1 MNKNNKKYY
10 YVYKNQ
16 PTIYVIK
23 ADSPDQAESLVFR
36 GWGELY
42 SESDD
47 VTFDVYEIED
57 EEVIKD
63 LEEE

>member
-1 MNKNNKKYY
+1 MKWY
-10 YVYKNQ
+10 YVYQNR
-16 PTIYVIK
+16 PTIFVIK
-23 ADSPDQAESLVFR
+23 AESPEQAENLVWCGF
-36 GWGELY
+36 GELY

-47 VTFDVYEIED
+47 ITYDVYEIDD

>member
-1 MNKNNKKYY
+1 MKWY
-10 YVYKNQ
+10 YVYQNR
-16 PTIYVIK
+16 PSIYVVQ
-23 ADSPDQAESLVFR
+23 ADSPDLAESLVFR

-47 VTFDVYEIED
+47 VTFDVYEIDD

-63 LEEE
+63 LEEG

>member
-1 MNKNNKKYY
+1 MEWY

-16 PTIYVIK
+16 PSIYVVK
-23 ADSPDQAESLVFR
+23 ANNPDEAESLVFR

-47 VTFDVYEIED
+47 VTYDVYEIDD
-57 EEVIKD
+57 EEVIED

>member
-1 MNKNNKKYY
+1 MKWY
-10 YVYKNQ
+10 YVYKNR
-16 PTIYVIK
+16 PSIYVVQ
-23 ADSPDQAESLVFR
+23 ADSPDLAESLVFR
-36 GWGELY
+36 GWGEKY

-47 VTFDVYEIED
+47 VTYDVYEIDD